1 MYKLK
6 INDTGNNKDF
16 VLQLDDMTLKKIQEY
31 SIKRTSSDTNL
42 VELTIKMLVKFE
54 SIEVDNMKKELS

>member
-6 INDTGNNKDF
+6 IDDTGNNNDF
-16 VLQLDDMTLKKIQEY
+16 VLQLDDMILKQIQEY
-31 SIKRTSSDTNL
+31 NIKRTSDTEV

-54 SIEVDNMKKELS
+54 SINVDNVKKELS

>member
-16 VLQLDDMTLKKIQEY
+16 VLQLDDMVLKKIQEY
-31 SIKRTSSDTNL
+31 SIKRTSDTNL
-42 VELTIKMLVKFE
+42 VELTIKTLVEFE
-54 SIEVDNMKKELS
+54 SIEVNNMKKELS

>member
-16 VLQLDDMTLKKIQEY
+16 VLQLDDMVLKKIQEY
-31 SIKRTSSDTNL
+31 SIKRTSDTNL
-42 VELTIKMLVKFE
+42 VELTIKTLVEFE
-54 SIEVDNMKKELS
+54 SVEVNNMKKELS